1 MINQGKTYIMTGHY
15 GSGKT
20 EFCVNFVLEMHKKNP
35 AQKVY
40 IADLDVINPYFRSR
54 EKAEDLTDFNIE
66 IMGCVFANSS
76 WQDFP
81 ALSYGF
87 LSKVK
92 AKENVIID
100 LAGSDNGLKP
110 LETCY
115 PAISQVDYEFLCVVN
130 IFRNDTS
137 TTEKIIK
144 FTKNINEMS
153 KLSLTGLVNNSNLL
167 HETTAEH
174 IIMSQEIVAAASKAT
189 NLPIKYTQIRSD
201 LYPQVKD
208 QLITEN
214 VLLFDKLQ
222 MREDWQ

>member
-1 MINQGKTYIMTGHY
+1 MTGHY

-20 EFCVNFVLEMHKKNP
+20 EFCVNFALDIHKQNP
-35 AQKVY
+35 AQRVY

-87 LSKVK
+87 LSKIK

-100 LAGSDNGLKP
+100 LAGSANGLKP
-110 LETCY
+110 LENCY
-115 PAISQVDYEFLCVVN
+115 GTIVDDYEFFCVVN

-137 TTEKIIK
+137 NAEKIIE
-144 FTKNINEMS
+144 FVNNINQIS
-153 KLSLTGLVNNSNLL
+153 KLPLTGLINNSNLV

-174 IIMSQEIVAAASKAT
+174 IIMSQDIVADAAKACG
-189 NLPIKYTQIRSD
+189 LPVKYMQIKSSI
-201 LYPQVKD
+201 YPEVKGK
-208 QLITEN
+208 IKAEN
-214 VLLFDKLQ
+214 ILLFDKLQ